1 MTGFIDIHCHIL
13 PGVDDGAKSMEQT
26 LRLLK
31 EEYSQGVRGVV
42 FTPHFRIGMFETS
55 AGKVEETF
63 LRVKEEA
70 KKIADDLT
78 LYLGCEF
85 HSTSDMVDMV
95 KKDPRRRMAD
105 TKYVL
110 VEFSYASPDTEIR
123 RQVNELLRWGYRPI
137 IAHAERCASL
147 TDKPGRVEELCQM
160 GAYIQVNA
168 ESILGEIGRGVKA
181 FCVKLIRN
189 DLVHFVATDAH
200 NETDRAPN
208 LKKCVQYLTKKFG
221 DDTVRE
227 LLIHNPMKMIHN
239 EYI

>member
-1 MTGFIDIHCHIL
+1 M
-13 PGVDDGAKSMEQT
+13 
-26 LRLLK
+26 
-31 EEYSQGVRGVV
+31 
-42 FTPHFRIGMFETS
+42 
-55 AGKVEETF
+55 
-63 LRVKEEA
+63 
-70 KKIADDLT
+70 
-78 LYLGCEF
+78 
-85 HSTSDMVDMV
+85 
-95 KKDPRRRMAD
+95 PRRTRR
-105 TKYVL
+105 
-110 VEFSYASPDTEIR
+110 YAGRSMNCSGGGTGRSLPM
-123 RQVNELLRWGYRPI
+123 
-137 IAHAERCASL
+137 ERCASL

-208 LKKCVQYLTKKFG
+208 LKQCVQYLTKKFG